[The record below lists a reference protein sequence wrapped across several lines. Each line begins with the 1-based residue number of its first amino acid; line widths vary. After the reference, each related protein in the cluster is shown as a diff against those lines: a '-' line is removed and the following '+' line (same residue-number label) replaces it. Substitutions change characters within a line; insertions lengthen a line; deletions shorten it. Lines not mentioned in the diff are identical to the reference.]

1 MYLSEEGPHKVPEG
15 PDQSDNGWSGGRG
28 SGEEGTGG
36 ETIELVGGEGGR
48 EGGRED
54 IESDP

>member
-1 MYLSEEGPHKVPEG
+1 MRKFRRRY
-15 PDQSDNGWSGGRG
+15 R
-28 SGEEGTGG
+28 G